1 MTKTVISIAL
11 LMFAAVGTAQT
22 KPDQVMTWNGLHF
35 HDGEEAVKEQ
45 MAIAGLPLKASEE
58 KGSFRTEKDYEL
70 RLADLRIPFLFKPE
84 LSFGPSG
91 LERVTL
97 SLDVEKMIAD
107 GAGNLDNLALA
118 VIAAQGLHNAISSK
132 YAALDQS
139 GACNRASVGYLMN
152 SPGLVHCDEHWK
164 GESQTVTVS
173 WSYVPPRP
181 WNQNT
186 SRFSYILSY
195 RLQTSG
201 L

>member
-1 MTKTVISIAL
+1 MTKTVILVAF
-11 LMFAAVGTAQT
+11 LMFAALAAAQT

-35 HDGEEAVKEQ
+35 HDGEQAVKEQ
-45 MAIAGLPLKASEE
+45 MALAGLPLTSTAE
-58 KGSFRTEKDYEL
+58 KGSFRTEKDYDL
-70 RLADLRIPFLFKPE
+70 RVADLRVPFQFKPE

-91 LERVTL
+91 LELVTL
-97 SLDVEKMIAD
+97 SLDVEKMRA
-107 GAGNLDNLALA
+107 GAGNLDNLTIAIL
-118 VIAAQGLHNAISSK
+118 AAQELHNALSSK

-139 GACNRASVGYLMN
+139 GVCNRATVGYLMN
-152 SPGLVHCDEHWK
+152 SPGVVHCDEHWK

-186 SRFSYILSY
+186 SRFSYLLSY
-195 RLQTSG
+195 QFQAGG

>member
-1 MTKTVISIAL
+1 MVHRDRLRRKHHDDGLLLIARGASRERRSL
-11 LMFAAVGTAQT
+11 
-22 KPDQVMTWNGLHF
+22 
-35 HDGEEAVKEQ
+35 
-45 MAIAGLPLKASEE
+45 AG
-58 KGSFRTEKDYEL
+58 
-70 RLADLRIPFLFKPE
+70 DLGDPEVLFKPE

-97 SLDVEKMIAD
+97 SLDVEKMVAD
-107 GAGNLDNLALA
+107 GAGKLDNLTLA
-118 VIAAQGLHNAISSK
+118 VIAAQDLHNAISSK

-139 GACNRASVGYLMN
+139 GACNRATVGSLMN